1 MENLRRLV
9 VALVAVVVV
18 IAAGIAIGAV
28 SAIRKPLPDTEGVI
42 RLTGIDRTVTIG
54 RDRFGV
60 PNITAET
67 MDDLFFAQGYVH
79 AQDRFH
85 EMDVRRH
92 VAAGQLS
99 ELVGQQGAGVD
110 HLVRALELPQTAARD
125 QRKLPASA
133 RRVLDAYTRGVN
145 AYIVGKAGSSLSLE
159 YTAKTLIGR
168 DYRPD
173 PWTALNSVGWAGMLD
188 WSFAEPATNEIDR
201 AMIARHMKPMRVGD
215 LYPGFD
221 MRRSVAVT
229 AASDFRNPDV
239 GPTLTRVRRAF
250 AEVPRLTGLPTA
262 IGTGAWLSKSVPH
275 AVTLTAQLGASV
287 SLPGPWYQ
295 VGLHCR
301 RVTAK
306 CPYDVSGMSLSG
318 LPGIVAGHNRTTAWA
333 LGMPRPSRAKVA
345 VVEPGKKA
353 QGATLARLPSGA
365 SLVLRGGQLDERP
378 SIAGILELDRAVDE
392 DDVADAADRVRLP
405 FSFVYAVRKFDGED
419 GDSGEVPESI
429 DQERPA
435 ERSSLA
441 DLLVPSLLPLD
452 PGSAF
457 TNQGKATLERWNRKM
472 SAQSP
477 GAAYFAAVWRNLLAL
492 TFHDEL
498 PREQWPDGSNRWKV
512 VIRGLL
518 AHPQDKWWDNLAT
531 PEVVENRDDI
541 LNQSMAEARKE
552 LTRLRARDVREWDW
566 SSLHE
571 VTLRNPTLD
580 GRLFERGPIKL
591 TGSGETRE
599 STGWDAAEGFA
610 TAWAPAARLV
620 MTIAEPDAS
629 RWSVSTGSSGH
640 AFADHYTDQVPMWVR
655 GATSGWPFTPAA
667 VEKST
672 VRTLRLMSPAG

>member
-1 MENLRRLV
+1 
-9 VALVAVVVV
+9 
-18 IAAGIAIGAV
+18 
-28 SAIRKPLPDTEGVI
+28 
-42 RLTGIDRTVTIG
+42 
-54 RDRFGV
+54 
-60 PNITAET
+60 
-67 MDDLFFAQGYVH
+67 
-79 AQDRFH
+79 
-85 EMDVRRH
+85 
-92 VAAGQLS
+92 
-99 ELVGQQGAGVD
+99 
-110 HLVRALELPQTAARD
+110 
-125 QRKLPASA
+125 
-133 RRVLDAYTRGVN
+133 VLDAYARGVN
-145 AYIVGKAGSSLSLE
+145 AYIVGKPGSSLSLE

-173 PWTALNSVGWAGMLD
+173 PWTPLNSVGWAGLLD
-188 WSFAEPATNEIDR
+188 WSFAEPVTNEIDR

-239 GPTLTRVRRAF
+239 GLTLTRLRRTF
-250 AEVPRLTGLPTA
+250 AEVPRLTGLPSPGA
-262 IGTGAWLSKSVPH
+262 TGAWLTKSGSGD
-275 AVTLTAQLGASV
+275 VTLTAQVGSPVSV
-287 SLPGPWYQ
+287 PGPWYQ

-301 RVTAK
+301 RVTTD

-318 LPGIVAGHNRTTAWA
+318 LPGVIVGHNRTTAWA

-345 VVEPGKKA
+345 VVGRGKKA
-353 QGATLARLPSGA
+353 KGATLARLPSGA
-365 SLVLRGGQLDERP
+365 SLVLRSKQLEERP
-378 SIAGILELDRAVDE
+378 SIAGILELDRSVDE
-392 DDVADAADRVRLP
+392 DDVAAAADRVRLP
-405 FSFVYAVRKFDGED
+405 FSFVYAVRKSGGED

-452 PGSAF
+452 PGSTF
-457 TNQGKATLERWNRKM
+457 TAEGKATLEHWNRRM
-472 SAQSP
+472 SAGSP

-541 LNQSMAEARKE
+541 LIQSMAEARNE

-571 VTLRNPTLD
+571 VSLRNPTLD
-580 GRLFERGPIKL
+580 GRLFERGPIEL
-591 TGSGETRE
+591 AGSGETRE
-599 STGWDAAEGFA
+599 STGWDAADGFA
-610 TAWAPAARLV
+610 TVWAPAARLV
-620 MTIAEPDAS
+620 MTIAKPDES

-640 AFADHYTDQVPMWVR
+640 AFASHYTDQVPMWVR
-655 GATSGWPFTPAA
+655 GTTAAWPFTPQA
-667 VEKST
+667 VKKST
-672 VRTLRLMSPAG
+672 VRTLRLMSPTR